1 MQGESEKVSWER
13 EREVIGER
21 DARGRKRSSPCG
33 SLMMEVIS
41 VARRHEEREGE
52 KKNKKKRRKRGR
64 RATAMISVTQGREN
78 RGEEI

>member
-1 MQGESEKVSWER
+1 MRRCRGREQER
-13 EREVIGER
+13 LLERG
-21 DARGRKRSSPCG
+21 ARGRKRSSPCG

-52 KKNKKKRRKRGR
+52 KQNKKKRRKRGR
-64 RATAMISVTQGREN
+64 RATEMISVMQGREN